1 MDHDRRVFNYRLS
14 RARRIV
20 ENAFGRL
27 AAVWRIFQCNINLQ
41 PEKIDKVVLACCA
54 LHNFV
59 LKHRGLAFTTD
70 TDAYVEDGSWRG
82 LPRAGLRGM
91 RPLAGGNTGRDPKAI
106 RDQFKQ
112 YFNGLGSVNWQEH
125 MITLAANDL
134 SDEE

>member
-1 MDHDRRVFNYRLS
+1 MHCTTL
-14 RARRIV
+14 
-20 ENAFGRL
+20 
-27 AAVWRIFQCNINLQ
+27 C
-41 PEKIDKVVLACCA
+41 
-54 LHNFV
+54 
-59 LKHRGLAFTTD
+59 GLAFTTD

-125 MITLAANDL
+125 MITLAANNL